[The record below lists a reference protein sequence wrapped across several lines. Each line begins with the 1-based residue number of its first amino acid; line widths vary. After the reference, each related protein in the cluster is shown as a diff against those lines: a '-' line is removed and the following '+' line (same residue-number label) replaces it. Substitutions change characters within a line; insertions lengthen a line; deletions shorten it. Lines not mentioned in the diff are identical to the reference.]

1 MKTQNSKLKA
11 SSFAKAASF
20 AEVATKAE
28 SKDKQNLNK
37 APASTMAQLLAK
49 HSYTPNFLKRGRMIK
64 ATVSSITSKQILL
77 DIGGKAEA
85 VVLEKDR
92 KMLSD
97 LLNAI
102 KVGDSVQAIVLDPE
116 SDYGYP
122 VVSLRAFMSNK
133 AWETLKKIQ
142 KEDGKVSCEISEV
155 TRGGIIVDVLGLQG
169 FIPASHLLETTEQN
183 TPGTHI
189 DAKIIELDVD
199 SNRLV
204 LSQKLASFKAKD
216 LEKILSEIEIG
227 KVYKG
232 VVAGITKFGIFVTL
246 VGGEDIDFSKSPIEG
261 LVHISEVSWEK
272 VSDLGSLFV
281 LGDELEVMV
290 IGVDKKNKKLNL
302 SLKQLMADPFGAMA
316 EKLAE
321 TKDTQ
326 VRGVVA
332 RVTRFGVF
340 VTIETGLPEGVSGVE
355 GLIHQSKISP
365 GTEFLPGEKISC
377 TIESVDTK
385 KRRIA
390 LVPVLK
396 EKPVGYR

>member
-1 MKTQNSKLKA
+1 MKTQNVKRKT
-11 SSFAKAASF
+11 SSFAKA
-20 AEVATKAE
+20 T
-28 SKDKQNLNK
+28 KDKQNLNK

-49 HSYTPNFLKRGRMIK
+49 SLYQPNFLKRGQRIT
-64 ATVSSITSKQILL
+64 ATVSSITPKQILL

-85 VVLEKDR
+85 VVLERDR

-97 LLNAI
+97 LLKTI
-102 KVGDSVQAIVLDPE
+102 KVGDSVQASVLDPE

-122 VVSLRAFMSNK
+122 LVSLRAFMSNK
-133 AWETLKKIQ
+133 SWEALKKIQ
-142 KEDGKVSCEISEV
+142 AEDGKVQCEISEV
-155 TRGGIIVDVLGLQG
+155 TRGGIIVDVLGLAG
-169 FIPASHLLETTEQN
+169 FIPASHLSDGAEGGNVAAGLRIE
-183 TPGTHI
+183 
-189 DAKIIELDVD
+189 AKILELDPS

-216 LEKILSEIEIG
+216 LEKILSQIEIG
-227 KVYKG
+227 KTYKG

-246 VGGEDIDFSKSPIEG
+246 VEGSGIDFSKSPIEG

-272 VSDLGSLFV
+272 VSELDKLFS
-281 LGDELEVMV
+281 LGDEVEVMV

-302 SLKQLMADPFGAMA
+302 SLKQLMQDPFDAVA
-316 EKLAE
+316 KKLSAS
-321 TKDTQ
+321 KDTQ
-326 VRGVVA
+326 VRGVVS
-332 RVTRFGVF
+332 RVTKFGVF
-340 VTIETGLPEGVSGVE
+340 VTIESGLPEGVSGVE